1 MQLIFKVKLFGIIPS
16 LHRGIKPH
24 GHAGMSWAI
33 FFSFWHHFFKAEVS
47 NWHICNRYIVK
58 ISYYKILVRNRY
70 KNSRLYQPWYLNFTK
85 KNIKRLYF
93 LFKKIFCILNW
104 KYLIKSL
111 SRYLILKDDIMIIF
125 ATIWEIEEKM
135 ITFYSLYENH
145 NYSCPST
152 LIAFSSNTFCSI
164 LIFLFSNVL
173 FITSTVFVLHQK
185 KTWIGQ

>member
-1 MQLIFKVKLFGIIPS
+1 MDIKIVDCINRDILIL
-16 LHRGIKPH
+16 
-24 GHAGMSWAI
+24 
-33 FFSFWHHFFKAEVS
+33 
-47 NWHICNRYIVK
+47 
-58 ISYYKILVRNRY
+58 
-70 KNSRLYQPWYLNFTK
+70 Q

-125 ATIWEIEEKM
+125 TTIWEIEEKM
-135 ITFYSLYENH
+135 ITFYSLYKNH

-173 FITSTVFVLHQK
+173 FITSTVFVLHK
-185 KTWIGQ
+185 KNMDRTVNPENALLNSSNFNNVGK